1 MKNFKLIEYLILGFT
16 FVLILISEYYYLF
29 EHQFEKAV
37 FLGLWPPTILSLLAY
52 ITIKTKR

>member
-1 MKNFKLIEYLILGFT
+1 MKKFKLIEYLILGAT

-37 FLGLWPPTILSLLAY
+37 FLGLWPPTILALLSY